1 MFFILEFITE
11 KKDSWDYLRECD
23 KPIFIYGMGDGALKI
38 MTVMNRL
45 GIALSG
51 IFASDEFVRGH
62 SFEGHKVHKLSE
74 IENTVDDF
82 VIVLAFAAGYQS
94 LVDKINDIASRHT
107 VIAPDVPVVN
117 DGTVFG
123 IEYCNK
129 YENELAA
136 VYEMLEDEESKKTF
150 SDVIN
155 FRISGKIEY
164 LNRCTTPKD
173 DVYRNI
179 IKPDENDIYV
189 DLGAYRGDTVEEFLS
204 FTPNG
209 SCKEIYALEPD
220 VKNFKKL
227 EKTVEGLN
235 NCHIFNA
242 AAWDKDT
249 VLTFANRAGRH
260 SSLSDRGR
268 EVAARSVDSIL
279 GDNACTVIK
288 MDVEGAEREA
298 LLGSS
303 RTIGRYAPKLMVS
316 LYHRNEDIFSL
327 PLLIKKL
334 RPEYKFY
341 IRHQLYIPAWETNL
355 YCI

>member
-1 MFFILEFITE
+1 
-11 KKDSWDYLRECD
+11 
-23 KPIFIYGMGDGALKI
+23 MGDGALKI
-38 MTVMNRL
+38 MSVMNERNIPL
-45 GIALSG
+45 AG

-62 SFEGHKVHKLSE
+62 SFEGHKVHTLAE
-74 IENTVDDF
+74 IEATVDDF

-94 LVDKINDIASRHT
+94 LVDKINSIAARHT
-107 VIAPDVPVVN
+107 LIAPDVPVVQ

-123 IEYCNK
+123 TEYCRQHEK
-129 YENELAA
+129 EIEE
-136 VYEMLEDEESKKTF
+136 VYNLLGDDISRQTF
-150 SDVIN
+150 ADVIN
-155 FRISGKIEY
+155 FRISGKIEH
-164 LNRCTTPKD
+164 LNRCTTPKE
-173 DVYRNI
+173 DVYNNI
-179 IKPDENDIYV
+179 IKPNGNDIYV
-189 DLGAYRGDTVEEFLS
+189 DLGAYRGDTIEEFLS
-204 FTPNG
+204 FCENG
-209 SCKEIYALEPD
+209 CDAIYALEPD
-220 VKNFKKL
+220 AKNFKKL
-227 EKTVEGLN
+227 EKTVEGLH

-242 AAWDKDT
+242 AAWEEDS

-260 SSLSDRGR
+260 SSLSERGR

-279 GDNACTVIK
+279 DGKPCTVIK

-303 RTIGRYAPKLMVS
+303 RTIEKYKPRLMIS

-334 RPEYKFY
+334 NPDYKFF